1 MAPDHPEPENR
12 SAHASSLLRVPAGLP
27 ALRRNRA
34 ALRVDRRT
42 WTLGV
47 VALGTTV
54 AVGAGELARV
64 WARGSAPLPGET
76 DDVLGAT
83 EEAVRE
89 TVEVAKAGY
98 RGGSTRENALLN
110 LLLSFSGTFVFTR
123 ASTAVIRR
131 RGRFGPFRNVITG
144 DHHIHHFVP
153 GITLAFVAGG
163 ISIVSRD
170 ERRDPALAVPF
181 GAGVA
186 LTLDESA
193 LLLKLDDVY
202 WSEEGILSV
211 QITLAT
217 MAMLSALT
225 LVLRVLRRGESE
237 VLSDSPEQDRLQPDD
252 RPLD

>member
-1 MAPDHPEPENR
+1 MPPTALVPRPSGRR
-12 SAHASSLLRVPAGLP
+12 SSELSFAE
-27 ALRRNRA
+27 
-34 ALRVDRRT
+34 RRT
-42 WTLGV
+42 RALAATAILTTGAV
-47 VALGTTV
+47 V
-54 AVGAGELARV
+54 LAEIGRV
-64 WARGSAPLPGET
+64 WRRGDAPLPAEA
-76 DDVLGAT
+76 DDVVLAA
-83 EEAVRE
+83 EQAIEQ

-98 RGGSTRENALLN
+98 RRGSTRENALLN
-110 LLLSFSGTFVFTR
+110 LLLSFSGTFVFAR

-131 RGRFGPFRNVITG
+131 RGRLGPFRNVISG
-144 DHHIHHFVP
+144 DDHIHHFVP

-170 ERRDPALAVPF
+170 ERLDPLLAVPF
-181 GAGVA
+181 GVGVA

-202 WSEEGILSV
+202 WTEEGILSV

-237 VLSDSPEQDRLQPDD
+237 VLADSPEADDPQPDD
-252 RPLD
+252 RSLT